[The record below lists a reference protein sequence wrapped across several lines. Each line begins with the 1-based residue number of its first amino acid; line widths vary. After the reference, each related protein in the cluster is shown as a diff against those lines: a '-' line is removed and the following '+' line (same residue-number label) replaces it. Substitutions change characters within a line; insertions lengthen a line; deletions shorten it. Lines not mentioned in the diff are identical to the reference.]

1 MKIIIVSGSNDCPKI
16 NILADSALQKTG
28 KPFFVPDFADRFVG
42 STHLCAHISRL
53 GKNIAKRFSD
63 RYYEQVGLCFAIQAE
78 ADNLPEA
85 VRTGFD
91 GALVVGTTID
101 KGAFAGS
108 VKLEQRSLAATAE
121 VTVDDVCSRLDS
133 AIELVSKYFT
143 IKIGDLI
150 VIDCGFD
157 DVALNIDDKIECN
170 IADCSSISFKIK

>member
-1 MKIIIVSGSNDCPKI
+1 MAKEKLNSMKNLKVIGITGNCNDQAESHVAI
-16 NILADSALQKTG
+16 RLMADSSILLSN

-42 STHLCAHISRL
+42 STHVCAHISRL
-53 GKNIAKRFSD
+53 GKNIAKRFSE

-108 VKLEQRSLAATAE
+108 VKLEQRTLAATAE

-143 IKIGDLI
+143 KG
-150 VIDCGFD
+150 
-157 DVALNIDDKIECN
+157 NST
-170 IADCSSISFKIK
+170 SSIYNCKYYYK